1 MIETLL
7 ASGRDPL
14 VTRLSDKQWG
24 DGQVIVV
31 TNGSFVLNYPLVNH
45 ENRKLAGKLVAECGA
60 AGRAVFIESGP
71 GGPKVLDKEPASGDP
86 TALELL
92 KVWPLNAILLHL
104 VILGIVFC
112 LARSPIFGR
121 PRELP
126 PDSPAD
132 FGKHVAALGQL
143 LARTQDRHYAQARL
157 AHYRQIAERKS
168 GKSHL
173 KSK

>member
-1 MIETLL
+1 
-7 ASGRDPL
+7 
-14 VTRLSDKQWG
+14 
-24 DGQVIVV
+24 
-31 TNGSFVLNYPLVNH
+31 
-45 ENRKLAGKLVAECGA
+45 
-60 AGRAVFIESGP
+60 
-71 GGPKVLDKEPASGDP
+71 
-86 TALELL
+86 
-92 KVWPLNAILLHL
+92 

-168 GKSHL
+168 GRSHL